1 MAAQIPPGGTYLDT
15 FKKSFVDVKP
25 DADKENAIP
34 TSDFLDASESLTT
47 IFDALGGVAFGPVKS
62 DMGGNIKKIRE
73 RQLAAPGESAT
84 LQELVKAE
92 LATKKHV
99 ATEGLL
105 WLVRGLE
112 FTCIALSQNVAKE
125 SEELSESFRNAYAT
139 TLKPHHSFL
148 VKPIFSAAMSAC
160 PYRKDFYA
168 KLGSDQDKVAAELRV
183 YLASLEKVVG
193 ILKGF
198 LASKDAKCD
207 NTQTPFITPSDFLQ
221 QKQALILQTYCDM
234 SSPDQVTE
242 QSKFQIQLPA
252 ELYLEIAQ
260 WLGQFQAETKRR
272 EYVIETYVSPAD
284 DDVENDIIR
293 DLRDVEFS
301 RTIISAAK
309 EMHPTRAM
317 LNAGMV
323 NKYYHKAINDIALRW
338 DAQSE
343 DPRAV
348 YHAAV
353 HNNVDLLR
361 QALEKP
367 GAKPDYVPH
376 SLKPSIWT
384 PLMVAASKG
393 YAQVVDLL
401 LHKGANPALSF
412 AARHRSWWE
421 PRPFAASPESGIGL
435 YEFDRDLY
443 GQPSPLHAAMLAPE
457 NALTVS
463 KTILRSLPP
472 RFLTKISDPH
482 GLFLAIAVARDHV
495 DLVDMLINR
504 GADFD
509 HGGITSFHMNTPVL
523 HHAVSGDMVRKLTL
537 AGAPLHTPVEF
548 GLNALHAVCLRQ
560 TDCSS
565 AIRELVRQ
573 GVKLEETTTSIDLRP
588 PPIPQ
593 QGPLRKIPQTAL
605 NLACRQLNVAH
616 IRTLLELGAHPLGA
630 CLEESPRKKMKG
642 SKSVKDSELY
652 KVTPLHD
659 LFLPDYFLLEAH
671 YKSNEETACAIKAAF
686 NLIISHPL
694 AVEAVSSYGN
704 FTLGFPSSDLMHRIS
719 RSFWKSDY
727 SDYTGDF
734 GRYTPLQI
742 FFVHPFSDDPE
753 IPQAMFDLVEDGK
766 DQINAIIKPL
776 YITPLL
782 ALLGH
787 RFDHSLGDANFYRP
801 KLLKWLLEH
810 GADPNLCDKEGFSP
824 LHYAVF
830 WLDAPAVKLLLLHG
844 AQVKR
849 EDELQVMDVLF
860 GGVFTRAHQEQAKSH
875 CHSRETDWARMVE
888 QVGTEWSTHGI
899 GSNIERWQPG
909 TPLPA
914 CTLFNFEGKFMFELD
929 EEAPVPSEL
938 VTRWGGLREAL
949 RGDADE
955 RRKRIF
961 AALLRTPNVLPF
973 LKPRGVMERDGEVN
987 LGEDGSGPDTIRYS
1001 VLDWARATAQKGWFL
1016 RRIKR
1021 LGGETGSIRPKA
1033 GLEIY
1038 GRCP

>member
-1 MAAQIPPGGTYLDT
+1 M
-15 FKKSFVDVKP
+15 
-25 DADKENAIP
+25 
-34 TSDFLDASESLTT
+34 
-47 IFDALGGVAFGPVKS
+47 
-62 DMGGNIKKIRE
+62 
-73 RQLAAPGESAT
+73 
-84 LQELVKAE
+84 
-92 LATKKHV
+92 
-99 ATEGLL
+99 
-105 WLVRGLE
+105 
-112 FTCIALSQNVAKE
+112 
-125 SEELSESFRNAYAT
+125 
-139 TLKPHHSFL
+139 
-148 VKPIFSAAMSAC
+148 
-160 PYRKDFYA
+160 
-168 KLGSDQDKVAAELRV
+168 
-183 YLASLEKVVG
+183 
-193 ILKGF
+193 
-198 LASKDAKCD
+198 
-207 NTQTPFITPSDFLQ
+207 
-221 QKQALILQTYCDM
+221 
-234 SSPDQVTE
+234 
-242 QSKFQIQLPA
+242 
-252 ELYLEIAQ
+252 
-260 WLGQFQAETKRR
+260 
-272 EYVIETYVSPAD
+272 
-284 DDVENDIIR
+284 
-293 DLRDVEFS
+293 
-301 RTIISAAK
+301 
-309 EMHPTRAM
+309 AM

-343 DPRAV
+343 NPRAV

-376 SLKPSIWT
+376 SLEPSIWT

-421 PRPFAASPESGIGL
+421 PRIFAASPESGIGL

-457 NALTVS
+457 NALTIS

-472 RFLTKISDPH
+472 RFLAKISDPH

-686 NLIISHPL
+686 NLLISHPL

-719 RSFWKSDY
+719 RSFWMSDY

-860 GGVFTRAHQEQAKSH
+860 GGVFTRAHQEQAKRYR
-875 CHSRETDWARMVE
+875 HSRETEWARMVE

-1021 LGGETGSIRPKA
+1021 LGGETGDIRPKA
-1033 GLEIY
+1033 RLETY

>member
-1 MAAQIPPGGTYLDT
+1 MSL
-15 FKKSFVDVKP
+15 P
-25 DADKENAIP
+25 D
-34 TSDFLDASESLTT
+34 
-47 IFDALGGVAFGPVKS
+47 PV
-62 DMGGNIKKIRE
+62 IK
-73 RQLAAPGESAT
+73 
-84 LQELVKAE
+84 
-92 LATKKHV
+92 
-99 ATEGLL
+99 
-105 WLVRGLE
+105 
-112 FTCIALSQNVAKE
+112 QN
-125 SEELSESFRNAYAT
+125 
-139 TLKPHHSFL
+139 
-148 VKPIFSAAMSAC
+148 
-160 PYRKDFYA
+160 
-168 KLGSDQDKVAAELRV
+168 
-183 YLASLEKVVG
+183 
-193 ILKGF
+193 
-198 LASKDAKCD
+198 
-207 NTQTPFITPSDFLQ
+207 
-221 QKQALILQTYCDM
+221 
-234 SSPDQVTE
+234 
-242 QSKFQIQLPA
+242 KFQIQLPA
-252 ELYLEIAQ
+252 ELYLDIAQ
-260 WLGQFQAETKRR
+260 WLGRFQAETKRR
-272 EYVIETYVSPAD
+272 EYVIPTYVSPTD
-284 DDVENDIIR
+284 DDIDNDIVR
-293 DLRDVEFS
+293 DLRDM
-301 RTIISAAK
+301 RTTQTVVSAAK
-309 EMHPTRAM
+309 ETHPTMAM
-317 LNAGMV
+317 LTAGMV

-343 DPRAV
+343 NPRAV

-412 AARHRSWWE
+412 AARHLSWWE

-537 AGAPLHTPVEF
+537 AGAPLHTPIEF

-719 RSFWKSDY
+719 RSFWMSDY

-753 IPQAMFDLVEDGK
+753 IPQAMFDLVEDGR
-766 DQINAIIKPL
+766 DQINTIIKPL

-830 WLDAPAVKLLLLHG
+830 WLDAPAVELLLLHG

-860 GGVFTRAHQEQAKSH
+860 GGVFTRAHQEQAKKYS
-875 CHSRETDWARMVE
+875 HSRQTEWAHMVE
-888 QVGTEWSTHGI
+888 QVGTEWSMHGI

-1021 LGGETGSIRPKA
+1021 LGGETGDIRPKA
-1033 GLEIY
+1033 RLEIY